1 MRLTIRRD
9 LRPLDPFLGWS
20 LVVGVVG
27 LLLAAAFF
35 PFGAMPPLCA
45 FLLLTD
51 LPCLTCG
58 MTRSWVALVHGD
70 LGGALLWNPA
80 GAALC
85 VGALL
90 GALYILV
97 RQLGAPGLRLE
108 STLGERRGLR
118 FGLML
123 AVALNW
129 AYVVQAGKV

>member
-1 MRLTIRRD
+1 MI
-9 LRPLDPFLGWS
+9 
-20 LVVGVVG
+20 GVVS

-70 LGGALLWNPA
+70 LEGALLWNPA

-85 VGALL
+85 VSALV
-90 GALYILV
+90 GALYILA
-97 RQLGAPGLRLE
+97 RQFGAPALRLE

-118 FGLML
+118 FGLVL

-129 AYVVQAGKV
+129 AYVAQAGKV